1 MSKRFHSDLST
12 TLRHA
17 SARQRSLLRMVVK
30 SYIESAGPVGSA
42 ALKNRFDL
50 GMSSAT
56 IRNEMMELE
65 KVGFIVQP
73 HTSAGRVPTALG
85 YRYYLD
91 NLLDVKAVNEK
102 EHTELASTYDEDLR
116 DLAKLLVDKTDL
128 AIIVGQAPNDLYF
141 TGLFNLF
148 SQPEFEDLQL
158 VLSMSQ
164 VVDSLEK
171 AMADIYHKIKE
182 PTILLG
188 EENPFSEYCSV
199 AITFLPSGQLLAIVG
214 PLRMDYNK
222 ALGLLEEI
230 TDNYN
235 K

>member
-1 MSKRFHSDLST
+1 
-12 TLRHA
+12 
-17 SARQRSLLRMVVK
+17 
-30 SYIESAGPVGSA
+30 
-42 ALKNRFDL
+42 
-50 GMSSAT
+50 
-56 IRNEMMELE
+56 
-65 KVGFIVQP
+65 
-73 HTSAGRVPTALG
+73 
-85 YRYYLD
+85 
-91 NLLDVKAVNEK
+91 
-102 EHTELASTYDEDLR
+102 
-116 DLAKLLVDKTDL
+116 L

-188 EENPFSEYCSV
+188 EENPLAEYCSV

-214 PLRMDYNK
+214 PLRMDYNR

-230 TDNYN
+230 TETYDR
-235 K
+235 

>member
-1 MSKRFHSDLST
+1 MQERTQKLLKEIIELYIKTAKPIGSKCLADS
-12 TLRHA
+12 
-17 SARQRSLLRMVVK
+17 
-30 SYIESAGPVGSA
+30 
-42 ALKNRFDL
+42 KNFKV
-50 GMSSAT
+50 SPAT

-214 PLRMDYNK
+214 PLRMDYNR

-230 TDNYN
+230 TETYDR
-235 K
+235 

>member
-1 MSKRFHSDLST
+1 MEKRKQKLLKEIIDIYIKT
-12 TLRHA
+12 
-17 SARQRSLLRMVVK
+17 AR
-30 SYIESAGPVGSA
+30 PVGSKS
-42 ALKNRFDL
+42 LSEDKKFDV
-50 GMSSAT
+50 SPAT
-56 IRNEMMELE
+56 IRNDMFELE
-65 KVGFIVQP
+65 QLGYIMQP
-73 HTSAGRVPTALG
+73 HTSAGRIPTIEG

-91 NLLDVKAVNEK
+91 NLLAIQKATAK
-102 EHTELASTYDEDLR
+102 ERTELKSAYKNDIRE
-116 DLAKLLVDKTDL
+116 LAKLLVEKTNM
-128 AIIVGQAPNDLYF
+128 ATIVGFAPNSFYF

>member
-1 MSKRFHSDLST
+1 MQERT
-12 TLRHA
+12 
-17 SARQRSLLRMVVK
+17 QRLLKEIVEL
-30 SYIESAGPVGSA
+30 YIKTAKPVGSKC
-42 ALKNRFDL
+42 LSESKNFAV
-50 GMSSAT
+50 SSAT
-56 IRNEMMELE
+56 IRNEMLELE
-65 KVGFIVQP
+65 KAGFIVQP

-91 NLLDVKAVNEK
+91 NLLDVKATK
-102 EHTELASTYDEDLR
+102 TEEQAELKQVYKEDLR
-116 DLAKLLVDKTDL
+116 ELAKLLVDKTDL

-148 SQPEFEDLQL
+148 SQPEFEDYKL

-199 AITFLPSGQLLAIVG
+199 AITLLPSGQLLAIVG
-214 PLRMDYNK
+214 PLRMDYNR

-230 TDNYN
+230 TETYDR
-235 K
+235 